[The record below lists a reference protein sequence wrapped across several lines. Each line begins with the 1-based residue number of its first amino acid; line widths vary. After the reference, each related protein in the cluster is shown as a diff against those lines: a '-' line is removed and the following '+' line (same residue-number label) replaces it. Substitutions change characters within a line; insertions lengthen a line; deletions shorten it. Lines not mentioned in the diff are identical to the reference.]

1 MCTVLMEESCAF
13 DLGLT
18 EEQTAEMIRL
28 ASQQHGN
35 QAPEKG
41 LCVSFVRGL
50 VSAICDRICRPEWAG
65 EHSVSLAA
73 IDVLNCLSHL
83 HPTVLFNNSE
93 SDPYYL
99 FIYLYVV
106 IHA

>member
-18 EEQTAEMIRL
+18 EEQTAEMIRM

-41 LCVSFVRGL
+41 SILHR
-50 VSAICDRICRPEWAG
+50 
-65 EHSVSLAA
+65 
-73 IDVLNCLSHL
+73 SH
-83 HPTVLFNNSE
+83 
-93 SDPYYL
+93 
-99 FIYLYVV
+99 FISM
-106 IHA
+106 